1 MKLSLRDFLFFSS
14 LCSCCWLDGY
24 AHSSLRRSF
33 PMDDDDYL
41 LGYRTLC
48 WPRALKQVGV
58 NINQSTSPRSLWPTL
73 GDFVNLEIKQFTA
86 FPAKGAASKLWLI
99 QHLAIFSPP
108 ASNADCGPIV
118 LQRLQIASNWRAL
131 RRTFSYFQNHCSA
144 PLPSSTA
151 ESEEKVQN
159 FPFARFARAQTSSV
173 QIFDQTLTPKNL
185 TQWPGKWPGTKRR
198 PLCLPQAVVVVG
210 RSSPEELAVNL
221 SDGPRSNATIVP
233 VFFVFLFL

>member
-1 MKLSLRDFLFFSS
+1 MPKGKRSCFKIVTHSTFS
-14 LCSCCWLDGY
+14 D
-24 AHSSLRRSF
+24 
-33 PMDDDDYL
+33 
-41 LGYRTLC
+41 
-48 WPRALKQVGV
+48 
-58 NINQSTSPRSLWPTL
+58 
-73 GDFVNLEIKQFTA
+73 
-86 FPAKGAASKLWLI
+86 
-99 QHLAIFSPP
+99 IFAP

-151 ESEEKVQN
+151 KSEEKVQN
-159 FPFARFARAQTSSV
+159 FPFARFASAQTSSV

-185 TQWPGKWPGTKRR
+185 THWPGKWPRTKRR

-233 VFFVFLFL
+233 VFFVFFGFCSCVRLLSEGSQYLGSLITASLPRQSPSSSWTRSCCSCSTTISSECLTTFHWHQT